1 MSTHTHAEST
11 ADAAENP
18 PLQYQTVAEFVED
31 YIASVYNRPA
41 TQHGTHWCPMWW
53 YHAEAVEIFM
63 GLWQSWEHMRVNDG
77 PCWLVK
83 WKTYY
88 FYSLMREV
96 TGPEGPFY
104 GCSPREGHAE
114 PEHPDGM
121 PVEAAPVDVF
131 TPRRGLHP
139 PAPPAAGTGDRHMC
153 CFCVRECASML
164 LGRRPSVEGAFDGA
178 VALWAGSCSA
188 RSPATAALTT
198 WGSCPL
204 AR

>member
-1 MSTHTHAEST
+1 MSTHTHTEST

-31 YIASVYNRPA
+31 YIASVYNRPV

-131 TPRRGLHP
+131 TPR
-139 PAPPAAGTGDRHMC
+139 
-153 CFCVRECASML
+153 E
-164 LGRRPSVEGAFDGA
+164 
-178 VALWAGSCSA
+178 
-188 RSPATAALTT
+188 
-198 WGSCPL
+198 
-204 AR
+204 

>member
-11 ADAAENP
+11 AGAAENP

-31 YIASVYNRPA
+31 YIASVYNRPV

-121 PVEAAPVDVF
+121 PVEAAPVEDVF
-131 TPRRGLHP
+131 TPR
-139 PAPPAAGTGDRHMC
+139 
-153 CFCVRECASML
+153 E
-164 LGRRPSVEGAFDGA
+164 
-178 VALWAGSCSA
+178 
-188 RSPATAALTT
+188 
-198 WGSCPL
+198 
-204 AR
+204 